1 MGVQPGSVCLTLA
14 QCACPRVQS
23 TGGLSWP
30 REQEPEWIDLLDSCV
45 ILLTTGKTF
54 NARDY

>member
-14 QCACPRVQS
+14 QCAYPHVQS
-23 TGGLSWP
+23 TGGLSRP
-30 REQEPEWIDLLDSCV
+30 REQEPEGIDLLDSYV
-45 ILLTTGKTF
+45 ILLATGKTF